1 MLTSWSQNLLATFLA
16 SSELKSKRP
25 DGDNGQ
31 TSFWMIDISEPGG
44 GWHWPWG
51 AEWVLLLK
59 LFRGGDEYHVVQGFW
74 PQHFDKEGTEWLLNC
89 FDQECPGLS
98 VDKIHSAQSPPGTKA
113 WIEFVG
119 DGTLPG
125 SNRAGFN

>member
-16 SSELKSKRP
+16 SSELKSKRS

-59 LFRGGDEYHVVQGFW
+59 LFEVVMNTTSCKDFG
-74 PQHFDKEGTEWLLNC
+74 LNT
-89 FDQECPGLS
+89 L
-98 VDKIHSAQSPPGTKA
+98 TKR
-113 WIEFVG
+113 V
-119 DGTLPG
+119 LNG
-125 SNRAGFN
+125 S